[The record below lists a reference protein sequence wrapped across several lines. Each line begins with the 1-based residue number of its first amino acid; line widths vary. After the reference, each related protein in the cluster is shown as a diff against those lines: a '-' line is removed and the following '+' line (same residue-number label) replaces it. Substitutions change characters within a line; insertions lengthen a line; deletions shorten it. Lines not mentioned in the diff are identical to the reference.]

1 MRLLR
6 SIAGGHAYATA
17 TCVIPEIMRAVGCK
31 QAERL
36 LWEYLEAL
44 GDSHRAQ
51 LDYVEAI
58 RSGSIGSIKAKEKA
72 LKGMTDRVRAARRAF
87 EQHAAEHKC
96 CPTPVQID
104 SQQGRKAR

>member
-1 MRLLR
+1 M
-6 SIAGGHAYATA
+6 ATA
-17 TCVIPEIMRAVGCK
+17 GCK

-72 LKGMTDRVRAARRAF
+72 VKGMTDSVRAARRAF

-96 CPTPVQID
+96 CPTPLQIN
-104 SQQGRKAR
+104 SEPGRKAC